1 MYSRTIQLSIND
13 EFVREV
19 THLQEIFKWEL
30 SVGRHEG
37 YDHTKNMRDLLVET
51 MDLCSYQMNPILVH
65 SCVRTGDTGV
75 FIANLKLKSD
85 LQNKK

>member
-1 MYSRTIQLSIND
+1 MSQNG

-19 THLQEIFKWEL
+19 THLQEEFKWDQ
-30 SVGRHEG
+30 SVRTQDD
-37 YDHTKNMRDLLVET
+37 YDHTRNMEDLLVET
-51 MDLCSYQMNPILVH
+51 MNLCSSQEGPILVH

-75 FIANLKLKSD
+75 FIANFKLKSD